1 MRTDHL
7 VWLASTL
14 RYHALEFLQDELRNA
29 GVRDLIPSQGALLS
43 SLYGR
48 GGRASMKTLVD
59 ASGKRKSTMTELAN
73 ALERRG
79 YLAREPDPEDA
90 RGVILALT
98 DKALAL
104 RDTFDEISARLIE
117 RAWGDMPVEDRETL
131 VRLIERTI
139 ANMKTPDL
147 GQGGP

>member
-7 VWLASTL
+7 VWLASAL
-14 RYHALEFLQDELRNA
+14 RYHALEFLQTELRNA

-79 YLAREPDPEDA
+79 YLTREPDPDDA

-98 DKALAL
+98 EKALAL